1 MNNDNFFES
10 NFNLKNVIKYWNVL
24 TTIYFSWTIAFKVI
38 LFSNKQMVKK
48 FSETKYILNKTVL
61 LKNWLL

>member
-38 LFSNKQMVKK
+38 LFSNKQMVKI